1 MFVGM
6 VHKAAIEAESSI
18 NGKIRRLQVYNV
30 EGGTT
35 MYILR
40 PDEKTCLVMLYT
52 LQNVVRGEVV
62 VKQNVLRVNIWLR
75 TDGAPRYLHIL
86 KPQVLVFGGSP
97 VKALTYS
104 ELYFP
109 TSEVIAYHTL
119 PPMHEPLDY
128 ESDETNRRMEDVD
141 LVVGTFVMKGKIRT
155 STQTELD
162 TTLESAVVSW
172 MSIYDVSITNPYLPQ
187 MPALEAPM
195 VLVNPNHIAFGL
207 V

>member
-1 MFVGM
+1 
-6 VHKAAIEAESSI
+6 
-18 NGKIRRLQVYNV
+18 
-30 EGGTT
+30 

-52 LQNVVRGEVV
+52 LHNVVRGEVV

-172 MSIYDVSITNPYLPQ
+172 MSIYDVSITNPHLPQ